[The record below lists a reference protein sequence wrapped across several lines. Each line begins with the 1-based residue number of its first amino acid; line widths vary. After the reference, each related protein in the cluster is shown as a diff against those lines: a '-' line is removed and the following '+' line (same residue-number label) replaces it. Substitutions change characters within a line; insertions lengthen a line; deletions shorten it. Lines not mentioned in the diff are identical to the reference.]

1 MSGERRAL
9 DARAVS
15 VMVLLC
21 FIWGIGHVAAKFTA
35 PGISLVFQAGLRS
48 VIATGLILAWGWQR
62 GIPFWGRDGT
72 LGPGLLAGLLFAVEF
87 VFIFAGLAKTDA
99 ARMVVFVYLAPCITA
114 FGLHFLIPQER
125 LNVRQWAGVL
135 VAFGGVAVAFGDGF
149 ASGRGTLLGYFF
161 GVLGALFWALTT
173 ILIRASKLASVA
185 PAKTLF
191 YQLAV
196 SGPVLLAV
204 SWGMGEPGIIQ
215 LTPLVVAAFAYQCAV
230 VAFAS
235 FLTWFWLLRQYLA
248 ARLGVLT
255 FLTPLFGVLG
265 GALLLGEPLT
275 PSFRAA
281 AVLVGCGIFLVN
293 LRSELERADQ
303 S

>member
-1 MSGERRAL
+1 MQRKPL
-9 DARAVS
+9 DATAVS

-35 PGISLVFQAGLRS
+35 EGISLVFQSGVRS
-48 VIATGLILAWGWQR
+48 VIATGLLLLWGWSR
-62 GIPFWGRDGT
+62 GIRFWDRDGT
-72 LGPGLLAGLLFAVEF
+72 FRPGVLAGLLFAAEF
-87 VFIFAGLAKTDA
+87 VFIFAGLAMTDA
-99 ARMVVFVYLAPCITA
+99 ARMVVFVYLAPCLTA
-114 FGLHFLIPQER
+114 FGLHFLIKQER
-125 LNVRQWAGVL
+125 LNARQWAGIL

-149 ASGRGTLLGYFF
+149 ASGRGTLLGDFF

-173 ILIRASKLASVA
+173 VLIRATKLASVA

-196 SGPVLLAV
+196 SGPILLVVA
-204 SWGMGEPGIIQ
+204 WLMGEPGVTK
-215 LTPLVVAAFAYQCAV
+215 LTPLIVLAFAYQCAV

-235 FLTWFWLLRQYLA
+235 FLTWFWLLRHYLA

-275 PSFRAA
+275 LSFLAA
-281 AVLVGCGIFLVN
+281 AALVGAGIFLVN
-293 LRSELERADQ
+293 LKS
-303 S
+303 